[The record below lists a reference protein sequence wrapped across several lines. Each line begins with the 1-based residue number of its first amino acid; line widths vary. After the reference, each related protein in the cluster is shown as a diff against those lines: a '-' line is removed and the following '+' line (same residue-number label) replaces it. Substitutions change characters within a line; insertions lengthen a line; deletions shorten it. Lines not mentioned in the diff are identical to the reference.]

1 MSTLVSLFAK
11 PILDSRGEWTLEVT
25 ATDNE
30 GRSARASVPQGK
42 SAGSHEAVVLAPVL
56 AARNVVKRILPALR
70 GRDVAAQR
78 EMDEKM
84 CELDGTVEKR
94 NLGGNA
100 TLAVSVAVARLAAAA
115 AGTPLWKYF
124 GTLMERDEHEVLF
137 PRLLVN
143 VINGGLHAGNN
154 LPFQEYLLIPKA
166 TAPKESVAQAVHV
179 YQTLR
184 STLIERAGPKAAN
197 LGDEGGFATDFDDPA
212 EPFTVIA
219 EVLASLGER
228 ADFGLDAAATNIARP
243 AEELAAYYTK
253 MAKTYPFVY
262 LEDPFGE
269 EDFKNFAKLRV
280 ALGEQ
285 TVVVG
290 DDLTVTNAARM
301 REAKEANAMNGIIIK
316 PNQIGTLTEALE
328 AVRLAKEWNWR
339 VYASHR
345 SGETNDDWIV
355 DFAVGTQADGIKLG
369 APARGERIAKYNR
382 LLEIEETA
390 LR

>member
-154 LPFQEYLLIPKA
+154 LPFQEYLLITKA

-328 AVRLAKEWNWR
+328 AVRLPPGGGR
-339 VYASHR
+339 
-345 SGETNDDWIV
+345 G
-355 DFAVGTQADGIKLG
+355 GQA
-369 APARGERIAKYNR
+369 
-382 LLEIEETA
+382 
-390 LR
+390 